1 MIARLRRNLLQV
13 RHVYLNP
20 VDRQRA
26 NVLLIIN
33 FAIVVASAIWGL
45 TGVLPRFLSGTADL
59 LTAIVLLVIL
69 ILGGLIFQLIQT
81 GRLRGAT
88 WLFVLMLTGA
98 VAQIVL
104 FWSTIGPT
112 ISGTFIA
119 ISILPIVAGGVLL
132 NRRGVLIVSSVI
144 IIVLLIGAL
153 NQIQLA
159 PEVTFNLGNDAP
171 FDFGIILIT
180 IGIVLTFLLA
190 FSGNLERLAKE
201 SFSDVQQRQWITEF
215 GITIS
220 RQKEENSIL
229 AQALNLIRERMQ
241 YLSSQVYLID
251 EEGRLSRSY
260 RAGMT
265 QETSIQAGL
274 KPGDASIITEA
285 LRNRQPAVTS
295 TEDSSAP
302 RRAHLLTAANYA
314 VAVPIMYNSDVIG
327 VLDVQSSAQNPFSQ
341 NEIAALLLLAD
352 QIGVGLHYAHTIGDL
367 ERALREQETTSNRLQ
382 SQVQEFRQR
391 ERRGFTGA
399 WNSYIGARGK
409 YAIGFDLEADDAA
422 TLVAASDLPEP
433 IQATLQQGKMHIET
447 VGEEQIVNV
456 PIIFRDQTLGAMSFS
471 LPLGQNLTERQIEM
485 AQTVSE
491 RLALALENARL
502 FEQSQAQAT
511 RERKANEVGSRLIGA
526 TDVNAVLNIAA
537 LNFNEAL
544 GAIHTQIFIQP
555 DVLVEPLAQ
564 TVKEERR

>member
-33 FAIVVASAIWGL
+33 FAIVVASTLWGL
-45 TGVLPRFLSGTADL
+45 TGVLPRFLSGSADI
-59 LTAIVLLVIL
+59 LTAVVLLIIL
-69 ILGGLIFQLIQT
+69 LLGGLIFQLIQT
-81 GRLRGAT
+81 GRLRGAI

-98 VAQIVL
+98 VSQIIL
-104 FWSTIGPT
+104 FWAAIGPT
-112 ISGTFIA
+112 ISGTFIV

-132 NRRGVLIVSSVI
+132 NRRGVLAISAVI
-144 IIVLLIGAL
+144 IVVLLVGAL
-153 NQIQLA
+153 NQIQVS
-159 PEVTFNLGNDAP
+159 PIVTLNLGTDAP
-171 FDFGIILIT
+171 FDFAIVLIT

-201 SFSDVQQRQWITEF
+201 SFTDVQQRQWITEF
-215 GITIS
+215 GIAIA
-220 RQKEENSIL
+220 RQKEENSVL
-229 AQALNLIRERMQ
+229 AQALSLIRERLQ

-285 LRNRQPAVTS
+285 LRNRQPALTS
-295 TEDSSAP
+295 SEDQVAP

-314 VAVPIMYNSDVIG
+314 VAVPIIYNSDVIG
-327 VLDVQSSAQNPFSQ
+327 VLDVQSSSSNPFSQ
-341 NEIAALLLLAD
+341 NEINALLLLAD
-352 QIGVGLHYAHTIGDL
+352 QIGVGLHYAHTINDL
-367 ERALREQETTSNRLQ
+367 ERTVREQESTNNRLQ
-382 SQVQEFRQR
+382 NQVQEFRQR

-399 WNSYIGARGK
+399 WNSYIGARGR
-409 YAIGFDLEADDAA
+409 YAIGFDLEGDSAP
-422 TLVAASDLPEP
+422 TMVAASDLPEP

-447 VGEEQIVNV
+447 VGEEQVINV

-471 LPLGQNLTERQIEM
+471 IPQGQTLTERQIEM

-502 FEQSQAQAT
+502 FEQSQAQAI
-511 RERKANEVGSRLIGA
+511 RERKANEIGSRLIGA
-526 TDVNAVLNIAA
+526 TDVNTVLNVAA

-544 GAIHTQIFIQP
+544 GAVHTQIFIQP